1 MIPIQI
7 YNNGITHN
15 GTFHADD
22 VLSTCLL
29 MLLNPDFKYSRQND
43 IPKQYNGIVY
53 DVGGGKYDHHGEIK
67 KRENG
72 KTYAAFGLLW
82 NDYGTVFMDK
92 NNADLFDDAFVSE
105 IDKCDTSANTN
116 LLTSSIEYF
125 NPNWNSDTS
134 SDEAFSKA
142 VNTFY
147 PILKNLIEHFKHST
161 FIPRFCKT
169 MNTDILIALDN
180 IDRKYYN
187 NENWIHYD
195 NINNAWNLYYK
206 KILMVEDN
214 DMFVNTFT
222 SQVNKTYGKYKTS
235 PFVLGLSVLQRRKR
249 IEILED
255 IIIER
260 INSINSLVP
269 ARIECER
276 IYQESSRKDLLIFDR
291 YIPNSSISLNHED
304 VKGIIF
310 PTERGVNVLLLEM
323 NEREKLRKG
332 IEPKKGCRRMYFP
345 EELRGKDKSELEA
358 FSKGLFFVHPSG
370 HIAGCE
376 NLDDAIRFF
385 NKIC

>member
-29 MLLNPDFKYSRQND
+29 MLLNPDFKYNRQND
-43 IPKQYNGIVY
+43 IPEQYNGIVY

-92 NNADLFDDAFVSE
+92 NNADLFDDVFVSE

-147 PILKNLIEHFKHST
+147 PILKSLIEHFKHST